1 MCKTTIQ
8 CDCCLRGEVSAEL
21 LDEAAEL
28 GLPRGLALL
37 GGGLEGG
44 GAVDEGLRQV
54 LPALQVNV
62 DPVRQTIGCKS
73 VHIHKF

>member
-8 CDCCLRGEVSAEL
+8 SQRCLRGEVSAEL

-28 GLPRGLALL
+28 GLLGALAFLGRGL
-37 GGGLEGG
+37 ERG
-44 GAVDEGLRQV
+44 GAVDERLRQV

-73 VHIHKF
+73 DHIHKF